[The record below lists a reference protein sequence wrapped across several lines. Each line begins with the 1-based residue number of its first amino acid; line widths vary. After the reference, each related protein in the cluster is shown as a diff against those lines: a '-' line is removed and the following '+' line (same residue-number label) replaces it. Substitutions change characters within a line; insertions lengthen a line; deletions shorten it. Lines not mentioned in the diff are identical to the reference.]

1 MKSRLYVF
9 GIMLLCV
16 VTLTACNSNKI
27 KEDNKKA
34 KERAEQSEKE
44 KKQTDA
50 EKFKEEIESLN
61 GTKSTSGQTIRNIK
75 IDKDNP
81 FIYKEAGDIVKAMDN
96 KETFIVYFGFPSC
109 PWCRSVLPT
118 LVSVAKDY
126 SVDKIYYVNIK
137 DIRDTKELDKDGK
150 VTTSKEGTKDYNKL
164 IEKLDSVLS
173 DYTLTDE
180 KGKEVKTDEK
190 RIYAPN
196 IVVVVK
202 GKAKKMTTGISEK
215 QDDAYMELT
224 DKMKD
229 EMYKSIEEVIKVYS
243 KENASCDVNSK
254 DC

>member
-1 MKSRLYVF
+1 MKSRLYLF
-9 GIMLLCV
+9 GIMLICIIV
-16 VTLTACNSNKI
+16 LTACNSNKI

-34 KERAEQSEKE
+34 KERAEQTEKNKE
-44 KKQTDA
+44 ISDA
-50 EKFKEEIESLN
+50 EKFKEEYESLN
-61 GTKSTSGQTIRNIK
+61 GTKSTSGKKIRSIE

-81 FIYKEAGDIVKAMDN
+81 FIYKEASDIVKAIKD
-96 KETFIVYFGFPSC
+96 KETFLVYFGFPSC

-118 LVSVAKDY
+118 LVNVAKDY

-137 DIRDTKELDKDGK
+137 DIRDTKEVDKDGK

-164 IEKLDSVLS
+164 LDKLDSVLS

-202 GKAKKMTTGISEK
+202 GKAKKITTGISEK

-224 DKMKD
+224 DDMKD